1 MGRSKYRLTIAKA
14 TARLAAAP
22 SEAWKANAVSRALA
36 AAIKQTNAAAEKNAV
51 RPASP
56 WVIHFMD
63 RDWFICRFSLELRPS
78 ISPDFAADDL
88 IEINTAFVLQ
98 LRKPR
103 RGCEA
108 DQIVEARLS

>member
-1 MGRSKYRLTIAKA
+1 
-14 TARLAAAP
+14 
-22 SEAWKANAVSRALA
+22 
-36 AAIKQTNAAAEKNAV
+36 
-51 RPASP
+51 
-56 WVIHFMD
+56 MD

-98 LRKPR
+98 PRKPR

-108 DQIVEARLS
+108 HQTVEARLS